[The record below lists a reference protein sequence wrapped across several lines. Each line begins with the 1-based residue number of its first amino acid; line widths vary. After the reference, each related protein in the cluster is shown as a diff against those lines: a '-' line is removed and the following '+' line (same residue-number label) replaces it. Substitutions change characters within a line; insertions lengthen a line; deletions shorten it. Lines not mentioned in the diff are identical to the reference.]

1 MILLALLVLLAAG
14 FADDAFGKIIAR
26 ASTGDFV
33 STWKTDNPGTSEDN
47 QITLPLES
55 TGTYDFVA
63 YWGDGTFDEITAYN
77 DAAVTHTYPAAGTYT
92 VRIIGEINGWRF
104 NNTGDKSKITDI
116 SQWGDLLIG
125 NRGGYFYGC
134 GSLNVTATDV
144 LDVSSVTSFYYA
156 FSNCSSLTTL
166 DVSRWDVSSVTTF
179 VSAFRGCSSLTTL
192 DVSGW
197 DVSSVT
203 TFAAAFSNCSSLT
216 TLDVSSWDVS
226 SVTTLY
232 YAFYNCSSLTTLD
245 VSGWQIPLVADMTNM
260 LTGTTIDNYS
270 TVLINFAAQS
280 PALQDSVVWGA
291 GANTYDSTAVAAK
304 AVLTE
309 THYWTIT
316 DGGLE

>member
-1 MILLALLVLLAAG
+1 MKRLTILLALLVLLAAG

-104 NNTGDKSKITDI
+104 NNTGDKSKIIDI

-125 NRGGYFYGC
+125 NSGGYFYGC
-134 GSLNVTATDV
+134 DSLNVTATDV
-144 LDVSSVTSFYYA
+144 LDVSSVTTFAYA
-156 FSNCSSLTTL
+156 F
-166 DVSRWDVSSVTTF
+166 RY
-179 VSAFRGCSSLTTL
+179 
-192 DVSGW
+192 
-197 DVSSVT
+197 
-203 TFAAAFSNCSSLT
+203 CSSLT

-226 SVTTLY
+226 SVTTFSN
-232 YAFYNCSSLTTLD
+232 AFRGCSSLTTLD
-245 VSGWQIPLVADMTNM
+245 VSNWDVSSVTSFNSAFRYCSSLTTLDVSSWQIPLVADMTNM
-260 LTGTTIDNYS
+260 LTGVEIDNYS

-291 GANTYDSTAVAAK
+291 GSANKFDSTAVAAK
-304 AVLTE
+304 AVLTD

-316 DGGLE
+316 DGGEIVE